1 MKPSK
6 VEARMNLEDNERKFY
21 RQMLGWILLIP
32 AVGISS
38 WLLALYSPAVA
49 LTVFVVL
56 PFSGMVLYL
65 VWKGWIEKRAK

>member
-1 MKPSK
+1 MRDSI
-6 VEARMNLEDNERKFY
+6 EDNERKFY

-32 AVGISS
+32 AVGVSS
-38 WLLALYSPAVA
+38 WLLALYSPVVA

-56 PFSGMVLYL
+56 PFSGTVLYL

>member
-6 VEARMNLEDNERKFY
+6 IEARMNLEDNERKFY

-38 WLLALYSPAVA
+38 WLLA
-49 LTVFVVL
+49 VL
-56 PFSGMVLYL
+56 PRRGSDGFCGPAFQWDGALSGVERMD
-65 VWKGWIEKRAK
+65 

>member
-1 MKPSK
+1 
-6 VEARMNLEDNERKFY
+6 MNLEDNERKFY

-32 AVGISS
+32 AVGVSS
-38 WLLALYSPAVA
+38 WLLALYSPAAA

-65 VWKGWIEKRAK
+65 VWKGWIVKKSQVIL